1 MTADR
6 LALPDTALAA
16 YLEAQV
22 PGFRGPLHSSKFK
35 GGQSNPTYLIESA
48 SGKYVLRRKPPGQ
61 LLASAHAVDR
71 EFQVLSALHESDVP
85 VATPLHLCRD
95 ESVIGSMFYL
105 MEFVDGRI

>member
-1 MTADR
+1 MDPT
-6 LALPDTALAA
+6 LPDATLAE
-16 YLEAQV
+16 YLGQHV

-35 GGQSNPTYLIESA
+35 GGQSNPTYLIDAA

-71 EFQVLSALHESDVP
+71 EFLVLSALRDTDVP

-95 ESVIGSMFYL
+95 ESIIGSM
-105 MEFVDGRI
+105 